1 LTFYIIPVEKFLA
14 QTIYYFRQIN
24 KAIYFLFFR
33 LFSNIHIQTA
43 FPANHN
49 RDHDQANASSKTFDG
64 GRSNAVNHL
73 SFRVD
78 ILEKRYL
85 VKRTRIGND
94 RCKIHLEVTNAGI
107 EFIKEPCSPAER
119 GFRYAPSTA
128 GNALAVQFNVLKT
141 NKKLRLA
148 TLYVILP
155 QTHNIGGMHH
165 DDRCK
170 SIR

>member
-64 GRSNAVNHL
+64 GRSNAVSLPERSVDPEHRGWSVAEIPL
-73 SFRVD
+73 SGAAGSF
-78 ILEKRYL
+78 KRRQEPEEEFYL
-85 VKRTRIGND
+85 LFSQALVH
-94 RCKIHLEVTNAGI
+94 CKFEI
-107 EFIKEPCSPAER
+107 F
-119 GFRYAPSTA
+119 
-128 GNALAVQFNVLKT
+128 
-141 NKKLRLA
+141 
-148 TLYVILP
+148 
-155 QTHNIGGMHH
+155 
-165 DDRCK
+165 
-170 SIR
+170 